1 MVRENT
7 LGAHDTGHIISPQ
20 REWLVAADET
30 PPLAAHVVSSR
41 TGYTHH
47 GIYVGDGKV
56 VHYAGLS
63 RGWRHGPVEEVS
75 LTEFSRGRPVRV
87 RPHLKS
93 PFDCSDVVARAR
105 SRLGEDRY
113 RILSNNCEHFCEWCV
128 CGESRSPQI
137 ELWCTRYAL
146 LVVLRFLG
154 RFAHPHSSPLSRR
167 AWGYL
172 LGASRLVVSTETKDR
187 CSATMMANSS
197 GPLQLD

>member
-1 MVRENT
+1 MMIQKNT
-7 LGAHDTGHIISPQ
+7 FDAQPAEHRISSQ
-20 REWLVAADET
+20 REWLVAADDVL
-30 PPLAAHVVSSR
+30 PLAAHVVSSR

-128 CGESRSPQI
+128 CGESRSAQF
-137 ELWCTRYAL
+137 ELWRTRFAL
-146 LVVLRFLG
+146 LAALRFLG
-154 RFAHPHSSPLSRR
+154 RFARQHTPPLLRR
-167 AWGYL
+167 
-172 LGASRLVVSTETKDR
+172 V
-187 CSATMMANSS
+187 
-197 GPLQLD
+197 